1 MPNFIIT
8 EDNYK
13 ANKNRKMRIRDMEQF
28 EKDRFLKDLEELKNL
43 DLLQCKDWNITYNT
57 FYKKYH
63 K

>member
-43 DLLQCKDWNITYNT
+43 DLLQCKGLQHYI
-57 FYKKYH
+57 
-63 K
+63 

>member
-13 ANKNRKMRIRDMEQF
+13 ANKNRKMRIKDMEQF

-43 DLLQCKDWNITYNT
+43 DLLQCKDCNITYNT